1 MQLVPALLVRSTFD
15 FIGNGCSIGASNLGG
30 RREVLEMLDLAATKG
45 PEFLVISHQTRSV
58 PDTASF

>member
-1 MQLVPALLVRSTFD
+1 MQLVPALLVRGD

-45 PEFLVISHQTRSV
+45 IKYAQKAEVLR
-58 PDTASF
+58 